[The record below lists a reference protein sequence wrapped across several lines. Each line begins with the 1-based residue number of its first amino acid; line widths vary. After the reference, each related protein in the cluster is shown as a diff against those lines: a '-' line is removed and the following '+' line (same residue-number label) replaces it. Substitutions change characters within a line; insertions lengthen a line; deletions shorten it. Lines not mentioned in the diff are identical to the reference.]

1 MVDNLTSFNGIPED
15 KHVPNVLVSYGNI
28 QSTKS
33 LQRLWRY
40 LAAHPGE
47 YRCMMDSGAFS
58 VAHAG
63 VHIPL
68 ETFRD
73 IVKAIPKG
81 LHVEVFQLDVVDMP
95 EKTLENYKRLRDW
108 GVVTIP
114 IFQKGGDLKI
124 LEECY
129 RYSDLVGIAG
139 GRKDMGFSRELQA
152 LIAGRKAHFLGMTK
166 PVSMREIRPWS
177 SDSITWKNGTMYGEL
192 YLWNEKAFRFELWRH
207 RREPE
212 KMEQFVPI
220 TKNLGFSR
228 GDLIRMFSSKAGHVY
243 YTDKGFVGAKK
254 IRMPDMVSMVSWML
268 FSRSALKN
276 LNSRIFLAVQTD
288 VVADVMYTDRYAK
301 RVLGE
306 IG

>member
-1 MVDNLTSFNGIPED
+1 MVDCLTSFNGIPED
-15 KHVPNVLVSYGNI
+15 RHVPNVLVSFGNI
-28 QSTKS
+28 SSTKS

-47 YRCMMDSGAFS
+47 YRLLMDSGGFS

-63 VHIPL
+63 VQMPL
-68 ETFRD
+68 DTFRD
-73 IVKAIPKG
+73 LVLSIPKG

-95 EKTLENYKRLRDW
+95 EKTLDNYKRLRDW

-129 RYSDLVGIAG
+129 QYSDLVGIAG
-139 GRKDMGFSRELQA
+139 GRKDMGFSRELTA
-152 LIAGRKAHFLGMTK
+152 LVAGRKAHYLGVTK
-166 PVSMREIRPWS
+166 PQSLLEIRPWS
-177 SDSITWKNGTMYGEL
+177 SDSVTWKNGTMYGEL
-192 YLWNEKAFRFELWRH
+192 YLWDEKTFRFELWRH

-212 KMEQFVPI
+212 KMEQFVPLA
-220 TKNLGFSR
+220 KNLGFSR

-243 YTDKGFVGAKK
+243 YTDKGFNGQKK
-254 IRMPDMVSMVSWML
+254 IRMPDMVAMVSWMM

-276 LNSRIFLAVQTD
+276 LNSRIFLAVQESVVSD
-288 VVADVMYTDRYAK
+288 VLYTDRFAT
-301 RVLGE
+301 RVLGA
-306 IG
+306 